1 MCFYGNQDPSSI
13 KHLFISLY
21 SKYQSLRFICLPIMN
36 SPVFLSLDD
45 IYCTINKNLFCTTRS
60 KWKSNTNRCS

>member
-1 MCFYGNQDPSSI
+1 MCFQGNQYPSSI
-13 KHLFISLY
+13 KLPFISLY

-45 IYCTINKNLFCTTRS
+45 IYCTCAVSFSELFLLAV
-60 KWKSNTNRCS
+60 